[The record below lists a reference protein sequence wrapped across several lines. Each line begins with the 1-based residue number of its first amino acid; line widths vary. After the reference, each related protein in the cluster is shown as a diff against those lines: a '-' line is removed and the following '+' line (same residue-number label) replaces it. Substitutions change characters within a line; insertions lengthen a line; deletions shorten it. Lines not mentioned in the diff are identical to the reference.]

1 MENKILILLG
11 AFIFCMTLGLK
22 DAMAA
27 AATNVEC
34 KNPCINSYEIEDGQV
49 VAADI
54 ANNAVTNAKIA
65 DGAVTNTKIL
75 DGQVTAPKI
84 ADGAVTDAKITG
96 PISTS
101 KLNVGTT
108 PGTVA
113 AGDHNHDSLYQKKYA
128 NVIVVAKAGGDYT
141 DPVTAM
147 NNLSAWC
154 GTPSATNP
162 CLLKIM
168 PGVYNIGANSLQMQS
183 YVDIEGSG
191 EDVTKITGNAGT
203 IYTAVVNGA
212 SNAEIRFLTVE
223 NTGAANEICAIY
235 NVNPS
240 AKITNVTVITTGGA
254 ASNSCGVWNDAS
266 VTMTN
271 VTVSATGGI
280 NTNRGV
286 VNQATVIMTNVI
298 ITATG
303 GGFQNIGVLNSFS
316 TVTMTN
322 ATVNVSGSGAIEYI
336 GVLNMGT
343 SNVTIMNSTITATG
357 GVSKGVSNNASF
369 ATITNSTITAS
380 GGSGIY
386 TIDNFG
392 GSLKIDHSVIGGS
405 NSTII
410 GSYVYV
416 GNTRL
421 DGGPVSGTVICAGV
435 YDENYRSEQH

>member
-191 EDVTKITGNAGT
+191 ENTTKISGSISSPYFPPTQGV
-203 IYTAVVNGA
+203 ITASA
-212 SNAEIRFLTVE
+212 PTSNAELRFLTVE
-223 NTGAANEICAIY
+223 NIDSWGGVNVAIY
-235 NVNPS
+235 NNAV
-240 AKITNVTVITTGGA
+240 ALKITNVTATTALYGSSNYGVENV
-254 ASNSCGVWNDAS
+254 ASSS
-266 VTMTN
+266 MTMAN
-271 VTVSATGGI
+271 VTATASGPSGSNYGI
-280 NTNRGV
+280 NN
-286 VNQATVIMTNVI
+286 NFDSSLIMTN
-298 ITATG
+298 
-303 GGFQNIGVLNSFS
+303 S
-316 TVTMTN
+316 TVT
-322 ATVNVSGSGAIEYI
+322 AWGGSVYNI
-336 GVLNMGT
+336 GIYN
-343 SNVTIMNSTITATG
+343 
-357 GVSKGVSNNASF
+357 
-369 ATITNSTITAS
+369 ITNSSLTIVNSTVTAS
-380 GGSGIY
+380 DGVQSY
-386 TIDNFG
+386 
-392 GSLKIDHSVIGGS
+392 SLTTKIDHSVIIGTRYTITTGYTGS
-405 NSTII
+405 VI
-410 GSYVYV
+410 YV

-421 DGGPVSGTVICAGV
+421 EGGPVLGTFITCAGV
-435 YDENYRSEQH
+435 YDENYVF